1 LSLLEP
7 TAFTTDPVQAAQFWK
22 VRSGLLASVGGARPS
37 GSSFILEDICFPPER
52 LADGALDVQALFA
65 KHGYNGVIFGHASAG
80 NLHFLITP
88 SLNDAREIAR
98 YTAFM
103 DDVVRTVVERYDG
116 SLKAEH
122 GTGRNIAPFV
132 EKEWGSKLTA
142 LMWHLK
148 RLADPDGILSPGV
161 LLTTDPLAHTKHLH
175 TSPPIE
181 AVADRCIE
189 CGFCEHVC
197 PSRLLTT
204 TPRQRILLRREML
217 RQPTGSPVLE
227 ALLREYEYDAIET
240 CAGDG
245 MCAVACPVDIN
256 TGAMMKQY
264 RQLEHGPMAERVAER
279 VAQHWD
285 MAEVLARATVG
296 LGNTTTRAFGDAA
309 MRVLTSTV
317 RAVVSTDLAPAW
329 IPAMPR
335 AANASL
341 PTTKRTNAAAVYFS
355 ACINRIFGPALQ
367 SPAQPTLQQAF
378 VAVSER
384 AGFPLWIPNDIAGT
398 CCATV
403 WNSKGY
409 RDGNTTMANNLVEK
423 LWRWS
428 DGGHLPI
435 VIDASSCT
443 YGALHEVVPYLTE
456 ANAERHARITIH
468 DSVAWVHDFLLPRL
482 TITHKVA
489 AAVIHPTC
497 ATDHLGVSTKLQAIA
512 AVLAESA
519 AKPVYATCC
528 GFAGDRGFLH
538 PELAKAATTE
548 EAQEVQ
554 SHTYDAYLCSNRT
567 CEVGMSAATGQPYQS
582 FVFLLE
588 EVTRES

>member
-1 LSLLEP
+1 
-7 TAFTTDPVQAAQFWK
+7 
-22 VRSGLLASVGGARPS
+22 
-37 GSSFILEDICFPPER
+37 
-52 LADGALDVQALFA
+52 
-65 KHGYNGVIFGHASAG
+65 
-80 NLHFLITP
+80 
-88 SLNDAREIAR
+88 
-98 YTAFM
+98 
-103 DDVVRTVVERYDG
+103 
-116 SLKAEH
+116 
-122 GTGRNIAPFV
+122 
-132 EKEWGSKLTA
+132 
-142 LMWHLK
+142 
-148 RLADPDGILSPGV
+148 
-161 LLTTDPLAHTKHLH
+161 LLTTDPVAHTKHLH

-264 RQLEHGPMAERVAER
+264 RQLEHGPRAERVAER

-285 MAEVLARATVG
+285 LAEVLARATVG

-497 ATDHLGVSTKLQAIA
+497 ATEHLGVSTKLQAIA

-554 SHTYDAYLCSNRT
+554 SHRYDAYLCSNRT
-567 CEVGMSAATGQPYQS
+567 CEIGMSAATGQPYQS